1 MFTGWLFCLAA
12 GLAAAFFVQLPGF
25 SEAVSAHLAGINST
39 LPQLGFLVL
48 GAFLAVLLGLVDDKY
63 ALSAAAKF
71 GGQFLIALL
80 AVGLGGVRVNI
91 FFTNPVLVWG
101 ASVFWIMLLMNS
113 INFFDN
119 MDGLAVGTITIAMG
133 FFCVIAALN
142 NQYFIA
148 ALAAMS
154 CGVTAGFWYY
164 NTSPAMIF
172 MGDSGSHFLGYLAA
186 VISAGVSWFG
196 IDYSLSRFPI
206 LMPLFILALPL
217 FDTGMVVLIRTCR
230 GKPFWIGDHNH
241 ISHRFVRMGLSRR
254 QAVLLA
260 HLMALCVGLGILPVF
275 WGDFRTAAILVAQA
289 FLFLL
294 VVSILQ
300 FALSDRQDTRE
311 KVQPDETKEKSH
323 DQSQTSELGPLFHGY
338 RTCGGKPQQLLAAAG
353 RRGARPGLPDHLDR
367 LQRHAARSAELFR
380 RRLPALQFRHAVRH
394 KPHPVPLQPCRGERD
409 RAGRLSRH
417 RRQGGD
423 ALHDLQPVPALR
435 EDDHQ
440 RRNQGGGL
448 PHALLHRRRVARAA
462 ARSRGRR
469 PPARG
474 GRR

>member
-1 MFTGWLFCLAA
+1 MTVMPVWCQIYLFAFLAGAVSTLFDTPVFGRIARKFDFMDRPQANHKGHGRATPLLGGAAMFTGWLFCLAA
-12 GLAAAFFVQLPGF
+12 GLAAAFFVRLPGF

-254 QAVLLA
+254 QAVLLV

-311 KVQPDETKEKSH
+311 KVQPDETKEK
-323 DQSQTSELGPLFHGY
+323 
-338 RTCGGKPQQLLAAAG
+338 KP
-353 RRGARPGLPDHLDR
+353 
-367 LQRHAARSAELFR
+367 
-380 RRLPALQFRHAVRH
+380 
-394 KPHPVPLQPCRGERD
+394 
-409 RAGRLSRH
+409 
-417 RRQGGD
+417 
-423 ALHDLQPVPALR
+423 
-435 EDDHQ
+435 
-440 RRNQGGGL
+440 
-448 PHALLHRRRVARAA
+448 
-462 ARSRGRR
+462 
-469 PPARG
+469 
-474 GRR
+474 

>member
-1 MFTGWLFCLAA
+1 M
-12 GLAAAFFVQLPGF
+12 
-25 SEAVSAHLAGINST
+25 
-39 LPQLGFLVL
+39 
-48 GAFLAVLLGLVDDKY
+48 
-63 ALSAAAKF
+63 
-71 GGQFLIALL
+71 
-80 AVGLGGVRVNI
+80 
-91 FFTNPVLVWG
+91 LVWG
-101 ASVFWIMLLMNS
+101 ASVFWLMLLMNS

-254 QAVLLA
+254 QAVLLV

-311 KVQPDETKEKSH
+311 KVQPDETKEK
-323 DQSQTSELGPLFHGY
+323 
-338 RTCGGKPQQLLAAAG
+338 KP
-353 RRGARPGLPDHLDR
+353 
-367 LQRHAARSAELFR
+367 
-380 RRLPALQFRHAVRH
+380 
-394 KPHPVPLQPCRGERD
+394 
-409 RAGRLSRH
+409 
-417 RRQGGD
+417 
-423 ALHDLQPVPALR
+423 
-435 EDDHQ
+435 
-440 RRNQGGGL
+440 
-448 PHALLHRRRVARAA
+448 
-462 ARSRGRR
+462 
-469 PPARG
+469 
-474 GRR
+474 

>member
-1 MFTGWLFCLAA
+1 MTVMPVWCQIYLFAFLAGAVSTLFDTPVFGRIARKFDFMDRPQANHKGHGRATPLLGGAAMFTGWLFCLAA

-25 SEAVSAHLAGINST
+25 SEA
-39 LPQLGFLVL
+39 
-48 GAFLAVLLGLVDDKY
+48 DDKY

-101 ASVFWIMLLMNS
+101 ASVFWLMLLMNS

-254 QAVLLA
+254 QAVLLV

-311 KVQPDETKEKSH
+311 KVQPDETKEK
-323 DQSQTSELGPLFHGY
+323 
-338 RTCGGKPQQLLAAAG
+338 KP
-353 RRGARPGLPDHLDR
+353 
-367 LQRHAARSAELFR
+367 
-380 RRLPALQFRHAVRH
+380 
-394 KPHPVPLQPCRGERD
+394 
-409 RAGRLSRH
+409 
-417 RRQGGD
+417 
-423 ALHDLQPVPALR
+423 
-435 EDDHQ
+435 
-440 RRNQGGGL
+440 
-448 PHALLHRRRVARAA
+448 
-462 ARSRGRR
+462 
-469 PPARG
+469 
-474 GRR
+474 

>member
-1 MFTGWLFCLAA
+1 MKGVFLALPQFCVLV
-12 GLAAAFFVQLPGF
+12 GCAAA
-25 SEAVSAHLAGINST
+25 
-39 LPQLGFLVL
+39 
-48 GAFLAVLLGLVDDKY
+48 AVLLGLYDDKHSMK
-63 ALSAAAKF
+63 AWKKLI
-71 GGQFLIALL
+71 GQILIA
-80 AVGLGGVRVNI
+80 AVTATWGGVSI
-91 FFTNPVLVWG
+91 TLFIGIPLVSWCIT
-101 ASVFWIMLLMNS
+101 VFWLVFIFNAV
-113 INFFDN
+113 NFFDN

-254 QAVLLA
+254 QAVLLV

-311 KVQPDETKEKSH
+311 KVQPDETKEK
-323 DQSQTSELGPLFHGY
+323 
-338 RTCGGKPQQLLAAAG
+338 KP
-353 RRGARPGLPDHLDR
+353 
-367 LQRHAARSAELFR
+367 
-380 RRLPALQFRHAVRH
+380 
-394 KPHPVPLQPCRGERD
+394 
-409 RAGRLSRH
+409 
-417 RRQGGD
+417 
-423 ALHDLQPVPALR
+423 
-435 EDDHQ
+435 
-440 RRNQGGGL
+440 
-448 PHALLHRRRVARAA
+448 
-462 ARSRGRR
+462 
-469 PPARG
+469 
-474 GRR
+474 